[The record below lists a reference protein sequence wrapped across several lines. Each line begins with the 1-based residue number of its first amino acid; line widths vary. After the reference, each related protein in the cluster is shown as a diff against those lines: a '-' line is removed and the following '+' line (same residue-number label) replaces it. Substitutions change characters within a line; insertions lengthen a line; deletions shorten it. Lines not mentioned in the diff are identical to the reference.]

1 MNRLAATT
9 LKTLKLLP
17 RAVLLVGVLA
27 APVLAM
33 PASAGGEYAAV
44 IEAPGFKKMGAGF
57 VILMSLQRG

>member
-17 RAVLLVGVLA
+17 RAALLVAVLA

-33 PASAGGEYAAV
+33 PAAAGGDQVAV
-44 IEAPGFKKMGAGF
+44 IEAPGLKKMGAGF

>member
-1 MNRLAATT
+1 MNRLTATT

-17 RAVLLVGVLA
+17 RAVLIVGVLA

-33 PASAGGEYAAV
+33 PAAGGNQVAV
-44 IEAPGFKKMGAGF
+44 IEAPGFKKTGAGF